1 MFSPKTKKRR
11 QLNRS
16 SRLQFEQLE
25 GREMLTSISFDAGVV
40 TAIGTASADTFV
52 LAGSADFQTFTVTI
66 SNDIDDTV
74 TETFN
79 RAEVDQVVVFAGDGD
94 DSVFNTLL
102 NETVINGQGGDDD
115 IQGGFLNDSIFGG
128 PGNDIL
134 FGRNGDDFLSGG
146 DGDDTL
152 NGVNGNDILNGFDG
166 NDQIIG
172 NNGDDVL
179 IGGLGNDMLFG
190 LNGNDL
196 INGNEG
202 DDTIVGGAGDDVANG
217 GRGADNIA
225 GNGGEDTL
233 HGNGG
238 DDTINGGADDD
249 ELRGGSGDDR
259 LIGANGDDNITG
271 ASGVDFITG
280 NAGNDELFGGVGN
293 DLIFGGV
300 GDEGFISGGEGND
313 RIDGGEGTDNSFY
326 FSSQFAHRIT
336 EVGNNFQVDDFRIQ
350 DEDLVLE
357 NGTDLLISV
366 ETVDFTDGF
375 EPTAIEEVALN
386 PVLERVIVQPIIVSD
401 DNGSNQ
407 ADFFG
412 TPEQEAETLARI
424 DRVFNQAGVDV
435 QFLEEV
441 QFNNTFVNSGSI
453 EDRPLSDL
461 AQIISQGEDAGVFN
475 SDTNVINIFFVQ
487 NAPGT
492 ALSGISPVVAALL
505 NDNGIVLEATSNS
518 QFFTA
523 RLRNAFATVQGISR
537 NLGLTPALGE
547 NNVLN
552 PEILGIGSSAN
563 DLEPFLTPSQSEQ
576 IIESD
581 FTRPV

>member
-79 RAEVDQVVVFAGDGD
+79 RTEVDQVVVFAGDGD

-179 IGGLGNDMLFG
+179 IGGLGNDTLFG

-202 DDTIVGGAGDDVANG
+202 DDTIIGGAGDDVANG

-233 HGNGG
+233 QGNGG

-280 NAGNDELFGGVGN
+280 NAGNDDLFGGVGN

-350 DEDLVLE
+350 YEDLVLE

-453 EDRPLSDL
+453 ENRPLSDL

-492 ALSGISPVVAALL
+492 ALSSISPVVAALL
-505 NDNGIVLEATSNS
+505 NDNGIVVEAASNS

-552 PEILGIGSSAN
+552 PEILGIGSSAS

>member
-1 MFSPKTKKRR
+1 
-11 QLNRS
+11 
-16 SRLQFEQLE
+16 
-25 GREMLTSISFDAGVV
+25 MLTSISFDAGVV

-52 LAGSADFQTFTVTI
+52 LAGSDDFQTFTVTI

-79 RAEVDQVVVFAGDGD
+79 RTEVDQVVVFAGDGD

-179 IGGLGNDMLFG
+179 IGGLGNDTLFG

-300 GDEGFISGGEGND
+300 GDEGFIFGGEGND

-326 FSSQFAHRIT
+326 FSSQF
-336 EVGNNFQVDDFRIQ
+336 
-350 DEDLVLE
+350 LE

-386 PVLERVIVQPIIVSD
+386 PVLERVVVQPIIVSD

-441 QFNNTFVNSGSI
+441 QFNNTFVNSGST